1 MKQKV
6 VVIGRNYTS
15 RLGMIR
21 AVGMAGYN
29 VTVIKTNGL
38 PGSKDIDAFSKYV
51 SEYLYAKEPNRDD
64 LISLLLTLKSDEY
77 KTIIIP
83 VDDYAAS
90 TIDEHIDLLK
100 ADFMFPN
107 INMKQGAINELMD
120 KKVQKELASQAGLK
134 VTKGWAVDVKGG
146 HYFLPSD
153 ITYPVFPKPQ
163 ISFKGNKRC
172 MMKCD
177 NEQELK
183 SVLDE
188 VASQRDCPILLEQYV
203 EIEKEYA
210 LLGVSNGE
218 EVIMPAMIQMLKS
231 GSGAHR
237 GVTLFGKVIPLDSYQ
252 PLADQLKAFMSSLHY
267 LGLFDIDVYESHGH
281 FYFNELNLRFGAS
294 GYAITSSGMNLPL
307 CFLNA
312 LNGQKW
318 TGSDSDV
325 KEAAFVNEKVA
336 YDDYYN
342 GYLSRSEYNE
352 CVSKADICFVQ
363 SDIDANPYMT
373 FVAQNFSFK
382 KRAKRQIRRFLKH
395 R

>member
-1 MKQKV
+1 MKQRV
-6 VVIGRNYTS
+6 VIIGRNYTS

-21 AVGMAGYN
+21 AVGMGGYD

-38 PGSKDIDAFSKYV
+38 PGTKDIDAYSKYV
-51 SEYLYAKEPNRDD
+51 KEYLYAKEPNRKE
-64 LISLLLTLKSDEY
+64 LVSVILSLKSEQG
-77 KTIIIP
+77 KTVLIP

-90 TIDEHIDLLK
+90 TIDDNIDLLK
-100 ADFMFPN
+100 DDFLFPN
-107 INMKQGAINELMD
+107 IHMKQGAINELMD

-134 VTKGWAVDVKGG
+134 VTRGWTVDINGG
-146 HYFLPSD
+146 HYSLPSD
-153 ITYPVFPKPQ
+153 IIYPVFPKPQ

-172 MMKCD
+172 MIKCD
-177 NEQELK
+177 NETELRR
-183 SVLDE
+183 VLDD
-188 VASQRDCPILLEQYV
+188 VASRRDCPILLEQYV

-237 GVTLFGKVIPLDSYQ
+237 GVTLFGRVLSLDSYQ
-252 PLADQLKAFMSSLHY
+252 PLTDQLKALMSSLHY
-267 LGLFDIDVYESHGH
+267 CGLFDIDVYESHGH

-294 GYAITSSGMNLPL
+294 GFAITISGMNLPL

-318 TGSDSDV
+318 TGSDSGV
-325 KEAAFVNEKVA
+325 KEVVFVNEKVA

-342 GYLSRSEYNE
+342 GYISQSEYND

-363 SDIDANPYMT
+363 SDIDINPYVRFM
-373 FVAQNFSFK
+373 AQNFSFK

-395 R
+395 K